1 MDWTYFWQVNLNAPA
16 TLPNPS
22 YYTHLW
28 QEERK
33 KTTNLVQ
40 KNVKWPLFCQRFV
53 AIYCH
58 QRDSF
63 WSDQPKF
70 MRYIHIHTFRNIIIV
85 SLWSACLLLEVTH
98 GGKVTH
104 TNWTK
109 KKEKK
114 NWSMQFQ
121 RLHQLKAQY
130 EFIIMTVDTKSRF
143 LGEIAWSLEGRLTRV
158 VWYHWIVE
166 VNPINQS
173 APNEIA
179 IVFVCPCTLR
189 RPRAW
194 VAWNSWSSWKWGHIR
209 RWNSE
214 KEEEVEL
221 WRWREEWTAT
231 EHLECKACPPSC
243 ALALVRFPPHDVGSP
258 LSSVPPLGLARC
270 SSPGAMGLAICRE
283 TGIAT
288 VPPATAGC
296 RKPGMQPQC
305 HCHPA
310 SWAQPF
316 LAFGN
321 LLRN

>member
-22 YYTHLW
+22 YYTHMW

-109 KKEKK
+109 KKKK
-114 NWSMQFQ
+114 KKELKHAIPKTSSTEGSVWVYNHDCG
-121 RLHQLKAQY
+121 HQ
-130 EFIIMTVDTKSRF
+130 KSL
-143 LGEIAWSLEGRLTRV
+143 LGRDCMKFGR
-158 VWYHWIVE
+158 
-166 VNPINQS
+166 
-173 APNEIA
+173 
-179 IVFVCPCTLR
+179 
-189 RPRAW
+189 
-194 VAWNSWSSWKWGHIR
+194 
-209 RWNSE
+209 
-214 KEEEVEL
+214 
-221 WRWREEWTAT
+221 
-231 EHLECKACPPSC
+231 
-243 ALALVRFPPHDVGSP
+243 
-258 LSSVPPLGLARC
+258 
-270 SSPGAMGLAICRE
+270 
-283 TGIAT
+283 
-288 VPPATAGC
+288 
-296 RKPGMQPQC
+296 
-305 HCHPA
+305 
-310 SWAQPF
+310 
-316 LAFGN
+316 
-321 LLRN
+321 